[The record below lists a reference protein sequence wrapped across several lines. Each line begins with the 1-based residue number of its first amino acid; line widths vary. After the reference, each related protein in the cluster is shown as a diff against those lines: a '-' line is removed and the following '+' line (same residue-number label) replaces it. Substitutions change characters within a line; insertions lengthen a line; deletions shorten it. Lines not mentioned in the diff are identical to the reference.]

1 MTVGASG
8 TANEITALESAHNTP
23 AIPILNQTALG
34 VVVAGT
40 LNGDVIILSPQ
51 ALAIVWAGVFVH
63 ALVLRG
69 LESVRKTLALSGAR
83 TVVLDYGIYRV
94 R

>member
-8 TANEITALESAHNTP
+8 SANEITALGSAHDTP
-23 AIPILNQTALG
+23 AIPILNQTAFG

-51 ALAIVWAGVFVH
+51 ALAIVRAGVFVH
-63 ALVLRG
+63 ALLLRG
-69 LESVRKTLALSGAR
+69 LESVRKTLALNGAR